1 MKAAAVIK
9 RGIFDESMNV
19 APVSGVVRG
28 CCLVLRHHS
37 GYGLW
42 IPRTIMDRVDETR
55 IKSSP

>member
-1 MKAAAVIK
+1 MKAAAAVK

-28 CCLVLRHHS
+28 CCPVLRHHS

-42 IPRTIMDRVDETR
+42 IPRTIMDRVD
-55 IKSSP
+55 KQG